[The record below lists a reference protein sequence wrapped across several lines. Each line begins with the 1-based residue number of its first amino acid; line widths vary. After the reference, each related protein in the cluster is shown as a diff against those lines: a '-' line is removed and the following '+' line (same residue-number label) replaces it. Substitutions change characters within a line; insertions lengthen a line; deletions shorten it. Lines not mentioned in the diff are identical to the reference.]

1 MNDEKA
7 ALRRRTRLRFVV
19 IILRNGMQSI
29 LHNRKKRLTFL
40 LATLAIFTVVTYM
53 SRPNRYLPMIGTIT
67 AIGYAAIGMAA
78 LAAVVYLLGRVPHA
92 WHIYDDFVRIGWVN
106 SAGEAPV
113 LITYERRATHLYLLR
128 FWCRG
133 LPREEWA
140 DTKEKIETALNL
152 RIIDTMDGDDRRE
165 VIVLCTDASALPTWA
180 VWRSDFLVEKDF
192 ELVLGK
198 YAAGHAT
205 IDLASTP
212 HLLIAG
218 TTGSGKSTLLQ
229 LVIAQC
235 LVKRAKV
242 TVADWKGGADYLRF
256 RGQVEIVSDNNSLL
270 SVLDEYLAALDE
282 RKQLLTDCGCAN
294 IHEYNDSGRT
304 MRRWVLVLDETSM
317 ILDTTGRTKEEKE
330 QINKILSGLLT
341 LTRLGR
347 FAGLHVIVSTQR
359 PDVSSIPGALK
370 ANLDGRIC
378 GRMPDVATSTVILD
392 DGSAAKL
399 PAVPGRFLLRDG
411 SGHDKIFQAYVLT
424 RN

>member
-7 ALRRRTRLRFVV
+7 ALRRRTRLRFIA
-19 IILRNGMQSI
+19 IIMRNGARNI
-29 LHNRKKRLTFL
+29 THNRKKRLAFL
-40 LATLAIFTVVTYM
+40 LTALAIFVAATYM
-53 SRPNRYLPMIGTIT
+53 SRPSRYLPVIGTFA
-67 AIGYAAIGMAA
+67 AIGYTVTGVGV

-92 WHIYDDFVRIGWVN
+92 WHIYDDFVRIGWTN

-133 LPREEWA
+133 LPREEWENA
-140 DTKEKIETALNL
+140 KEKIETAINL

-165 VIVLCTDASALPTWA
+165 VILLCTDASALPTWA
-180 VWRSDFLVEKDF
+180 AWNSDFLAEKDF

-235 LVKRAKV
+235 LIKNAKV
-242 TVADWKGGADYLRF
+242 TIADWKGGADYRRF
-256 RGQVEIVSDNNSLL
+256 REQVEIVSDNNSLL
-270 SVLDEYLAALDE
+270 SVLEDYCAELDN
-282 RKQLLTDCGCAN
+282 RKQLLADCGCAN
-294 IHEYNDSGRT
+294 IREYNDSGRT

-330 QINKILSGLLT
+330 QIGKILSGLLT

>member
-7 ALRRRTRLRFVV
+7 TLRRRTRLRFLFV
-19 IILRNGMQSI
+19 ILRNGAQNI
-29 LHNRKKRLTFL
+29 IHNRKKRLTFL
-40 LATLAIFTVVTYM
+40 LAALAIFTVVAYM
-53 SRPNRYLPMIGTIT
+53 SRHNQYLPMIGTIT
-67 AIGYAAIGMAA
+67 AIGYAAIGIAA

-92 WHIYDDFVRIGWVN
+92 WNIYDDFVRIGWVN

-128 FWCRG
+128 FWVKG
-133 LPREEWA
+133 LPREEWE
-140 DTKEKIETALNL
+140 DNKEVIETAINL

-180 VWRSDFLVEKDF
+180 VWRSEFLCDKDC

-229 LVIAQC
+229 SIVSQC
-235 LVKRAKV
+235 LIKNAKV
-242 TVADWKGGADYLRF
+242 TIADWKGGADYRRF

-282 RKQLLTDCGCAN
+282 RKQLLADCGCAN
-294 IHEYNDSGRT
+294 IHEYNDSGRR
-304 MRRWVLVLDETSM
+304 MQRMVLVLDETSM

-330 QINKILSGLLT
+330 QISKILSGLLT

>member
-7 ALRRRTRLRFVV
+7 VLRRRTRLRFVA
-19 IILRNGMQSI
+19 IILRNGVRNI
-29 LHNRKKRLTFL
+29 IHNGKKRLTFL
-40 LATLAIFTVVTYM
+40 LATLAIFTVVAYM

-67 AIGYAAIGMAA
+67 AIGYAATGIAA

-133 LPREEWA
+133 LPREKWE
-140 DTKEKIETALNL
+140 DNKEVIETAINL

-180 VWRSDFLVEKDF
+180 VWRSDFLAEKDF

-229 LVIAQC
+229 SIVSQC
-235 LVKRAKV
+235 LIKNAKV
-242 TVADWKGGADYLRF
+242 TIADWKGGADYRRF
-256 RGQVEIVSDNNSLL
+256 RGQVEIVSDSNSLL

-282 RKQLLTDCGCAN
+282 RKQLLADCGCAN
-294 IHEYNDSGRT
+294 IHEYNDSGRR
-304 MRRWVLVLDETSM
+304 MQRMVLVLDETSM

-330 QINKILSGLLT
+330 QIGKILSGLLI

-411 SGHDKIFQAYVLT
+411 SGHDKIFQTYVLT
-424 RN
+424 K

>member
-7 ALRRRTRLRFVV
+7 VLRRRTRLRFLFV
-19 IILRNGMQSI
+19 ILRNGAQNI
-29 LHNRKKRLTFL
+29 IHNRKKRLTFL
-40 LATLAIFTVVTYM
+40 LAALAIFAAVAYM
-53 SRPNRYLPMIGTIT
+53 SRPNRYLPMIVTI
-67 AIGYAAIGMAA
+67 AVIGYAAIGIAA

-133 LPREEWA
+133 LPREEWENA
-140 DTKEKIETALNL
+140 KEKIETALNL

-180 VWRSDFLVEKDF
+180 VWRSDFVAEKDF

-229 LVIAQC
+229 SIVSQC
-235 LVKRAKV
+235 LIKNAKV
-242 TVADWKGGADYLRF
+242 TIADWKGGADYRRF

-270 SVLDEYLAALDE
+270 CILEDYCAELDN
-282 RKQLLTDCGCAN
+282 RKQLLADCGCAN

-317 ILDTTGRTKEEKE
+317 ILDTTGRTKDEKE
-330 QINKILSGLLT
+330 QIGKILSGLLT

-399 PAVPGRFLLRDG
+399 PAVPGRFLIRDG

-424 RN
+424 QN